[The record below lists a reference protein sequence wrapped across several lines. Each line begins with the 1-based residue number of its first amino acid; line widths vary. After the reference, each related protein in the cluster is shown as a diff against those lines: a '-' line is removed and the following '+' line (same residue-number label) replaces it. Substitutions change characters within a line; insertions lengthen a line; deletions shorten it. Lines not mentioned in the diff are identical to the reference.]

1 MKKIILFAAV
11 LFLGVALT
19 GTAYTQQKDKKENS
33 QTTKVDSKKNND
45 SKLDEVVSVTEG
57 KPVNSVCP
65 VSGEELD
72 KDQQLVKYKGEIIGL
87 CCKKCLKKIKADP
100 EKYLK
105 RLKRDK
111 EADKE

>member
-1 MKKIILFAAV
+1 MMKKTALIVLIV
-11 LFLGVALT
+11 LFGISLT
-19 GTAYTQQKDKKENS
+19 TAAYSQQKDKKEKS
-33 QTTKVDSKKNND
+33 QTTKVDTKKNND
-45 SKLDEVVSVTEG
+45 SEFDKVVSVVEG

-100 EKYLK
+100 DKYLK
-105 RLKRDK
+105 RLKRDNK
-111 EADKE
+111 AD

>member
-1 MKKIILFAAV
+1 MKKTAVIVLIFLFGISLTSAV
-11 LFLGVALT
+11 
-19 GTAYTQQKDKKENS
+19 YSQQKEKKENNN
-33 QTTKVDSKKNND
+33 TTKVDTKKNND
-45 SKLDEVVSVTEG
+45 SQFDQVVSVTEG

-100 EKYLK
+100 EKYMK
-105 RLKRDK
+105 RLKK
-111 EADKE
+111 NGEADKE